1 MKFKNKKELKTEKEE
16 YFIYSV
22 LWEYTDDGSKMLPY
36 IENKDKLIN
45 VITNEALDKKDFA
58 NYNNLVNTKTLADI
72 IAQRKYNISKYDTET
87 ILKSLYPFR
96 FKNYISKKHI
106 LKLKNSFQK
115 NLIKITK
122 TENKIRL
129 KEEKLEK

>member
-58 NYNNLVNTKTLADI
+58 NYNNLVGTKTLASI

-122 TENKIRL
+122 TENKIKL

>member
-22 LWEYTDDGSKMLPY
+22 LWEYTDDGSEMLPY

-58 NYNNLVNTKTLADI
+58 NYNNLVGTKTLADI

-122 TENKIRL
+122 TENKIKL

>member
-45 VITNEALDKKDFA
+45 VITNEALDKKDFD
-58 NYNNLVNTKTLADI
+58 NYNNLIGTKTLASI
-72 IAQRKYNISKYDTET
+72 IAQRKYNISNYDTET

-122 TENKIRL
+122 AENKIRL

>member
-58 NYNNLVNTKTLADI
+58 NYNNLIGTKTLASI
-72 IAQRKYNISKYDTET
+72 IAQRKYNISNYDTET

>member
-45 VITNEALDKKDFA
+45 VITNEALDKKDFD
-58 NYNNLVNTKTLADI
+58 NYNNLIGTKTLADI

-122 TENKIRL
+122 IENKIRL
-129 KEEKLEK
+129 KEENLEK

>member
-58 NYNNLVNTKTLADI
+58 NYNNLVNTKTLAEI

-122 TENKIRL
+122 TENKIKL

>member
-58 NYNNLVNTKTLADI
+58 NYNNLVGTKTLADI

-122 TENKIRL
+122 AENKIKL

>member
-58 NYNNLVNTKTLADI
+58 NYNNLVNTKTLAEI
-72 IAQRKYNISKYDTET
+72 IAQRKYNISNYDTET

>member
-58 NYNNLVNTKTLADI
+58 NYNNLVGTKTLADI

>member
-58 NYNNLVNTKTLADI
+58 NYNNLVGTKTLASI

-122 TENKIRL
+122 AENKIRL

>member
-22 LWEYTDDGSKMLPY
+22 LWEYTDDGSEMLPY

-72 IAQRKYNISKYDTET
+72 ISQRKYNISKYDTET

-122 TENKIRL
+122 AENKIKL

>member
-22 LWEYTDDGSKMLPY
+22 LWEYTDDGSEMLPY

-45 VITNEALDKKDFA
+45 VITNEALDKKDFD
-58 NYNNLVNTKTLADI
+58 NYNNLVGTKTLADI

>member
-22 LWEYTDDGSKMLPY
+22 LWEYTDDGSEMLPY

-58 NYNNLVNTKTLADI
+58 NYNNLVGTKTLASI

>member
-58 NYNNLVNTKTLADI
+58 NYNNLVGTKTLASI

-122 TENKIRL
+122 TENKIRI

>member
-45 VITNEALDKKDFA
+45 VITNEALDKKDFD
-58 NYNNLVNTKTLADI
+58 NYNNLIGTKTLASI
-72 IAQRKYNISKYDTET
+72 IAQRKYNISNYDTET

>member
-22 LWEYTDDGSKMLPY
+22 LWEYTDDGSKILPY

-45 VITNEALDKKDFA
+45 VITNEALDKKDFD
-58 NYNNLVNTKTLADI
+58 NYNNLIGTKTLADI
-72 IAQRKYNISKYDTET
+72 IAQRKYNISNYDTET

>member
-58 NYNNLVNTKTLADI
+58 NYNNLVNTKTLASI
-72 IAQRKYNISKYDTET
+72 IAQRKYNISNYDTET

>member
-58 NYNNLVNTKTLADI
+58 NYNNLVGTKTLADI
-72 IAQRKYNISKYDTET
+72 IAQRKYNISNYDTET

-122 TENKIRL
+122 AENKIKL

>member
-45 VITNEALDKKDFA
+45 VITNEALDKKDFD
-58 NYNNLVNTKTLADI
+58 NYNNLIGTKTLADI

-122 TENKIRL
+122 TENEIRL

>member
-22 LWEYTDDGSKMLPY
+22 LWEYTDDGSEMLPY

-58 NYNNLVNTKTLADI
+58 NYNNLVNTKTLASI

>member
-22 LWEYTDDGSKMLPY
+22 LWKYTDDGSKMLPY

-58 NYNNLVNTKTLADI
+58 NYNNLVGTKTLASI

>member
-1 MKFKNKKELKTEKEE
+1 MKFKNKKELKTKKEE

-22 LWEYTDDGSKMLPY
+22 LWEYTDDGSEMLPY

-58 NYNNLVNTKTLADI
+58 NYNNLVGTKTLADI

>member
-22 LWEYTDDGSKMLPY
+22 LWEYTDDGSEMLPY

-58 NYNNLVNTKTLADI
+58 NYNNLVGTKTLADI

-106 LKLKNSFQK
+106 LKLQNSFQK

-122 TENKIRL
+122 TENKIKL

>member
-1 MKFKNKKELKTEKEE
+1 MKFKNKKELKNEKEE

-58 NYNNLVNTKTLADI
+58 NYNNLVGTKTLASI

>member
-45 VITNEALDKKDFA
+45 VITNEALDKKDFD
-58 NYNNLVNTKTLADI
+58 NYNNLVGTKTLAEI

>member
-72 IAQRKYNISKYDTET
+72 IAQRKYNISNYDTET

>member
-58 NYNNLVNTKTLADI
+58 NYNNLVGTKTLASI

-122 TENKIRL
+122 TENKNRL

>member
-1 MKFKNKKELKTEKEE
+1 MKFKNKKELKTEKKE

-58 NYNNLVNTKTLADI
+58 NYNNLVGTKTLADI
-72 IAQRKYNISKYDTET
+72 IAQRKYNISNYDTET

-122 TENKIRL
+122 AENKIKL

>member
-45 VITNEALDKKDFA
+45 VITNEALDKKDFD
-58 NYNNLVNTKTLADI
+58 NYNNLIGTKTLASI

>member
-45 VITNEALDKKDFA
+45 VITNEALDKKDFD
-58 NYNNLVNTKTLADI
+58 NYNNLVGTKTLADI
-72 IAQRKYNISKYDTET
+72 IAQRKYNISNYDTET

>member
-45 VITNEALDKKDFA
+45 VITNEALDKKDFD
-58 NYNNLVNTKTLADI
+58 NYNNLIGTKTLAEI
-72 IAQRKYNISKYDTET
+72 IAQRKYNISNYDTET

>member
-58 NYNNLVNTKTLADI
+58 NYNNLVGTKTLAEI

-122 TENKIRL
+122 TENKIKL

>member
-22 LWEYTDDGSKMLPY
+22 LWEYTDDGSEMLPY

-58 NYNNLVNTKTLADI
+58 NYNNLIGTKTLASI
-72 IAQRKYNISKYDTET
+72 IAQRKYNISNYDTET

>member
-45 VITNEALDKKDFA
+45 VITNEALDKKDFD
-58 NYNNLVNTKTLADI
+58 NYNNLVGTKTLADI

-122 TENKIRL
+122 TENKIKL

>member
-45 VITNEALDKKDFA
+45 VITNEALDKKDFD
-58 NYNNLVNTKTLADI
+58 NYNNLVGTKTLASI

-122 TENKIRL
+122 TENKIKL

>member
-16 YFIYSV
+16 HFIYSV
-22 LWEYTDDGSKMLPY
+22 LWEYTDDGSEMLPY
-36 IENKDKLIN
+36 IENKNKLIN

-72 IAQRKYNISKYDTET
+72 IAQRKYNISNYDTET

-96 FKNYISKKHI
+96 FKNYNFKKAHI
-106 LKLKNSFQK
+106 
-115 NLIKITK
+115 K
-122 TENKIRL
+122 T
-129 KEEKLEK
+129 

>member
-22 LWEYTDDGSKMLPY
+22 LWEYTDDGSEMLPY

>member
-22 LWEYTDDGSKMLPY
+22 LWEYTDDGSEMLPY

-72 IAQRKYNISKYDTET
+72 IAQRKYNISNYDTET

>member
-22 LWEYTDDGSKMLPY
+22 LWEYTDDGSEMLPY

-58 NYNNLVNTKTLADI
+58 NYNNLVGTKTLADI

-115 NLIKITK
+115 NLVKITK
-122 TENKIRL
+122 VENKIRL

>member
-45 VITNEALDKKDFA
+45 VITNEALDKKDFD
-58 NYNNLVNTKTLADI
+58 NYNNLIGTKTLADI